1 MIPFS
6 EVPFHPEYKQLAAI
20 VGKGKLRHDLWDA
33 WARVVDLHGWR
44 RVLKA
49 ADALEPDARW
59 SGQVE
64 TLCRAYAKDEADAQQ
79 QASKPDPRP
88 RPKDPHESAATFA
101 AVLKRHGLGTNL

>member
-1 MIPFS
+1 VIPFS
-6 EVPFHPEYKQLAAI
+6 ETPFHPEYKQLAAI

-64 TLCRAYAKDEADAQQ
+64 TLCRQYAKDEQDATLT
-79 QASKPDPRP
+79 PPPPRP
-88 RPKDPHESAATFA
+88 PPSPKAAKEAGLLFSQILRSKGLRP
-101 AVLKRHGLGTNL
+101 

>member
-6 EVPFHPEYKQLAAI
+6 ETPFHPEYKQLAAI

-33 WARVVDLHGWR
+33 WARIVELHGWR

-49 ADALEPDARW
+49 ADALEPEARW
-59 SGQVE
+59 CSGVE
-64 TLCRAYAKDEADAQQ
+64 TLCRAYAKDDDDAK
-79 QASKPDPRP
+79 ALTLKPDPRP

-101 AVLKRHGLGTNL
+101 RIRNTYGV

>member
-33 WARVVDLHGWR
+33 WARIVEIHGWR

-64 TLCRAYAKDEADAQQ
+64 TLCRTYAKDESDAEA
-79 QASKPDPRP
+79 QANRPKPAPRP
-88 RPKDPHESAATFA
+88 ADPKQAALTFA
-101 AVLKRHGLGTNL
+101 AILRQKGLRP